1 MPFTNKKIPRVS
13 PYRLAKD
20 NLRRHLLSPRK
31 SGYKL
36 PATGTLAAEFGVSVP
51 TIRKALAELV
61 DEGLLEAAKGSGYF
75 VTDKGTGCA
84 PVALLYDLDLGF
96 FPNANISALNI
107 LECQSAL
114 ARLGR
119 ESRVYLGR
127 KPHGEKSTRLDAL
140 ALLTDLEAGRLA
152 GVIDLSG
159 RPSAKLQALV
169 ARRGVPLLGV
179 GRDYT
184 RGIRL
189 SFEDFFRKALDV
201 AFARGRRKVAFC
213 AMKYLHS
220 DRNHD
225 SQEVKRILSGAG
237 VEVRNAWIREDWHNS
252 WSGGGW
258 DSFRR
263 LWQAFEEKPDAL
275 VLGSPAFR
283 HEIQVAMNDFGLRH
297 PDDLLVVSAATR
309 GDPLNTC
316 FPWPRI
322 EADPALKANLLCG
335 LMDDVLEGR
344 PVDTR
349 MRTVDVWSLNDPFA
363 PDSSDATGDDFTST
377 PKDSAPNEPIG
388 DAW

>member
-1 MPFTNKKIPRVS
+1 MRFSNRKIPRIS

-20 NLRRHLLSPRK
+20 HLRRHILSPCK
-31 SGYKL
+31 TGYKL
-36 PATGTLAAEFGVSVP
+36 PSTGFLAAEFGVSVP

-75 VTDKGTGCA
+75 VTSQGARCA
-84 PVALLYDLDLGF
+84 PVALLYDIDLGK

-114 ARLGR
+114 DRLGR

-169 ARRGVPLLGV
+169 AQRSVPLLGV

-220 DRNHD
+220 DRNRD
-225 SQEVKRILSGAG
+225 SQEVKRILSEAG
-237 VEVRNAWIREDWHNS
+237 IDVPKDWIREDWHNS

-263 LWQAFEEKPDAL
+263 LWQASEEKPDAL

-283 HEIQVAMNDFGLRH
+283 HEIQVAMNDFGIRH
-297 PDDLLVVSAATR
+297 PDDLLVISAATR
-309 GDPLNTC
+309 GDPLNTH

-322 EADPALKANLLCG
+322 EADYAAKADILCG
-335 LMDDVLEGR
+335 MMDNLLEGR
-344 PVDTR
+344 TVDTR
-349 MRTVDVWSLNDPFA
+349 MRAVDVWTIHDPSATYMNDTDAENINPT
-363 PDSSDATGDDFTST
+363 PTDSQ
-377 PKDSAPNEPIG
+377 PNKPVEDG
-388 DAW
+388 Q